1 MTDDPRHEQDA
12 IENDEIENIEDNHD
26 DAQPD
31 DAKTLA
37 HSGYVAVIG
46 RPNVGKSTL
55 MNQIIGDKIAIVSPK
70 PQTTRIRQLGIHSTP
85 DAQAIFIDTPGI
97 HQARHKLGEFMVDVA
112 LDALRDADVLL
123 FVVDMTEQPNADDK
137 RVAQMIRDS
146 RTGAPVVLALNKIDR
161 TPADK
166 VLPTVEAYRALI
178 APESD
183 WSTIS
188 AQTGAGVPD
197 LLKRIVEKLPP
208 GPQFY
213 PDDQLSDANM
223 REIVA
228 EIVREKVLL
237 HTEQEVPHAVAV
249 EIEEFKERS
258 ANLTY
263 IHANIYVER
272 DSQKGILVGKGGA
285 MLKKISSEARL
296 DMEKLLETKV
306 YLELWVKVLK
316 DWRTNEAILRRLG
329 YRIGKDR

>member
-1 MTDDPRHEQDA
+1 MSDGDQTSDVK
-12 IENDEIENIEDNHD
+12 N
-26 DAQPD
+26 
-31 DAKTLA
+31 LA

-70 PQTTRIRQLGIHSTP
+70 PQTTRLRQLGIHSTP
-85 DAQAIFIDTPGI
+85 EAQAIFIDTPGI
-97 HQARHKLGEFMVDVA
+97 HQARHKLGEFMVNVA
-112 LDALRDADVLL
+112 LDALREADVLL
-123 FVVDMTEQPNADDK
+123 FVVDMSESPTPDDK
-137 RVAQMIRDS
+137 RVAGMIKDS
-146 RTGAPVVLALNKIDR
+146 KTGAPVVLALNKIDR
-161 TPADK
+161 CPADK
-166 VLPTVEAYRALI
+166 VLERVEAYRGLI
-178 APESD
+178 TPESD
-183 WSTIS
+183 WATIS
-188 AQTGAGVPD
+188 AKLSNGVPD
-197 LLKRIVEKLPP
+197 LLKRVVEKLPA

-237 HTEQEVPHAVAV
+237 YTEQEVPHAVAV

-258 ANLTY
+258 PQLTY

-272 DSQKGILVGKGGA
+272 DSQKGILVGKGGQ
-285 MLKKISSEARL
+285 MLKKISSEARQ
-296 DMEKLLETKV
+296 DAEKLLETKV

-329 YRIGKDR
+329 YRIDKNRSDEA